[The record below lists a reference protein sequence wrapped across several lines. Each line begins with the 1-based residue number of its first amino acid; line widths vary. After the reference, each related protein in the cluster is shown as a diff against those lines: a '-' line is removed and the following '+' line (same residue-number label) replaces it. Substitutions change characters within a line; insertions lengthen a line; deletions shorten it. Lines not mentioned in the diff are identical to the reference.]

1 MKRVCIGVA
10 MFPLVAL
17 AIVGGVS
24 ICSAWAIDPN
34 FNLDWE
40 VDPGAQR
47 ESIRRVQIPL
57 PPMWTPNGQHIVFNA
72 NDQMHAIDLSA
83 MSLYSFRPVQESSFE
98 HAGSI
103 SNSGS
108 IALTQRGYTRNEFG
122 DRMQDIETVEI
133 DGANRRLIVD
143 GDRSDYPYHP
153 VWSPNDEFI
162 AFLATWNS
170 YDMRLHIMDIVEGNA
185 SDVSVRALDVTANL
199 TPPVWSNSG
208 SLIAFVSK
216 ETSDVAG
223 DYRYA
228 IHVVNRASTG
238 YARLAETASDPAWSP
253 DDERLAF
260 VGARDGVSTIYT
272 VAPDGANL
280 REAVSFPD
288 VLPEMEGSG
297 SNYPL
302 GGRDRLP
309 RGHVS
314 WSSDG
319 SEIRLHQSPFV
330 AVNADGSNLRIM
342 RGRPDALA
350 SWSPDESRIAVY
362 LPGRDVRLFTM
373 NADGSNK
380 QSLVRWDGG
389 SGELVADR
397 RPLDIDGFDWDA
409 YPSLEGER

>member
-24 ICSAWAIDPN
+24 LCSAWAIDPN

-47 ESIRRVQIPL
+47 ESIRSVQIPL

-72 NDQMHAIDLSA
+72 NDRMHAVDLSA

-122 DRMQDIETVEI
+122 RSRQDIETVEI
-133 DGANRRLIVD
+133 DGANRRLIAA
-143 GDRSDYPYHP
+143 GNRSDYPHHP
-153 VWSPNDEFI
+153 VWSPNGEFI
-162 AFLATWNS
+162 AFLTTWNS
-170 YDMRLHIMDIVEGNA
+170 YDMRLHIMDIVEGDA

-216 ETSDVAG
+216 ETSDEVG

-238 YARLAETASDPAWSP
+238 YARLAETASAPAWSP

-260 VGARDGVSTIYT
+260 VRNEGDVSTIY
-272 VAPDGANL
+272 AIEPDGTNL
-280 REAVSFPD
+280 QRIASFPD
-288 VLPEMEGSG
+288 VLPELEGDG
-297 SNYPL
+297 IDYPL

-309 RGHVS
+309 RGHAS
-314 WSSDG
+314 WSFDG

-362 LPGRDVRLFTM
+362 LPGHEVRLFTM
-373 NADGSNK
+373 NADGLNK

-389 SGELVADR
+389 SGELAADR
-397 RPLDIDGFDWDA
+397 RPLDIDGFDWEA
-409 YPSLEGER
+409 YPSAEGER